1 MTAIREDDFPVA
13 VNQKVTAG
21 LIIVILP
28 VVLYLSTLEQEHEI
42 LSECRRREQTVPGQ
56 PMEVEGP
63 VGTAIRIS
71 QYYERPPMMPLVRD
85 KTFGRGKR
93 HHYNGNTPLSE
104 FFLDPLHLSEV
115 LLAG

>member
-1 MTAIREDDFPVA
+1 MAAIREDDPPVA

-21 LIIVILP
+21 LIIVIPP

-56 PMEVEGP
+56 PMEVEGS

-71 QYYERPPMMPLVRD
+71 QYHERPAVMLLVEGYP
-85 KTFGRGKR
+85 FGLGKR
-93 HHYNGNTPLSE
+93 HHHNGYISVSE
-104 FFLDPLHLSEV
+104 FFLL
-115 LLAG
+115 

>member
-1 MTAIREDDFPVA
+1 
-13 VNQKVTAG
+13 
-21 LIIVILP
+21 
-28 VVLYLSTLEQEHEI
+28 
-42 LSECRRREQTVPGQ
+42 
-56 PMEVEGP
+56 MEVEGP